1 MISTSDFKTGLTI
14 LYDGNIY
21 QIIEFMH
28 VKPGK
33 GSAFVRTKLRN
44 LRTGAVIDNT
54 FNAGVKMD
62 KAQIDRIQ
70 MQYIYADGDMHV
82 FMNTETYEQIEIPE
96 SQIENELKFIFE
108 GMNVDV
114 NFYDGKE
121 ILGVSLPDKVVLTIV
136 ETVPGV
142 KGDTKTNASKDAIMQ
157 TGLLVKVPMFIEEG
171 EKIIVSTQDGSYY
184 SRDK

>member
-44 LRTGAVIDNT
+44 LRSGAVIDNT

-62 KAQIDRIQ
+62 KAQIDRVQ
-70 MQYIYADGDMHV
+70 MQYIYANGDMHV

-96 SQIENELKFIFE
+96 AQIEQELKFIYE

-114 NFYDGKE
+114 NFYDSKE

-171 EKIIVSTQDGSYY
+171 EKIIISTQDGSYY